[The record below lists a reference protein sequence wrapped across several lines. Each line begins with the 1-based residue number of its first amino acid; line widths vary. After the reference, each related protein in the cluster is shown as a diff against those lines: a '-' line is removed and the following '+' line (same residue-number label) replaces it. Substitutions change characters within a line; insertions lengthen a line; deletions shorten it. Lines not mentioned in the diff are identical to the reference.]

1 MGLPAMKLNY
11 DGPLTI
17 ATAGS
22 RKSVSWKNQ
31 DITWGELAARLATP
45 LKTAETQDEYNVM
58 RKAQKDEIKDV
69 GGFVGGAL
77 RNGRRK
83 AESIITRGLLTLDI
97 DSVPQG
103 DDPWPT
109 VELVIGCA
117 AILYSTHSHTPK
129 APRLR
134 LVIPLSRKVTPD
146 EYAALSRRVAGD
158 IGIDMCDDTTYEA
171 HRLMYWPSHSIDGE
185 YRFELS
191 DAPWLDVDEQ
201 LARYKDWHDVNEW
214 PVSSRKT
221 EIMRRLAKKQGD
233 PLEKPGVVGAF
244 NRVYSIEDAI
254 EQFLPEVYEPSA
266 TENRYDYIP
275 ADSSAGLVVY
285 DEGKFAY
292 SHHATDP
299 ICGKLC
305 SAFDLVRLHLF
316 GDQDDAASPGT
327 PVNRLPSYTAMCEL
341 AIDDEAVRKSL
352 AERKLKEL
360 SEAFDEEADTEW
372 LKLLSMTPKGKVEA
386 TIDNAFIII
395 THDPELCG
403 NFYFDEF
410 RERPV
415 VCGDMPWIRQA
426 DRQSDVWTDSDDAGV
441 RRLIEKKYDID
452 SLSKIRDAVDLA
464 MLKLKRHPVR
474 EYLNG
479 LVWDGAKRADT
490 IFIDY
495 LGAEDSVYVR
505 EVTRKA
511 LLGAVARIMSPGC
524 KHDHILVL
532 VGPQGC
538 RKSTTLAK
546 LGKSWFSDS
555 LYTLAGKDAYEQLQ
569 GYWIIEMGEMAATR
583 KAELEQ
589 IKQFVSKQSDNFR
602 SAYARRTQEHP
613 RQCAFFGSTNDEEFL
628 RDPTGG
634 RRFWPVVVTEEGRKR
649 AEGFTEEI
657 VDQVWAEI
665 VVRYN
670 AGEQWYLSET
680 AEAMAREVQ
689 SAHTEQNGKQ
699 GVVENFLETLLP
711 KNWDERE
718 LDGRLMF
725 YNGGFGGE
733 EKGTERRDRVCA
745 LEIWAELFKGD
756 IKAYTQVQAR
766 EITGILR
773 QIPGWKFY
781 GSTYCGKPYG
791 RQRAFVRD
799 VAFRS
804 NLPESGPEKDKP

>member
-1 MGLPAMKLNY
+1 MGLPAAKVKY

-22 RKSVSWKNQ
+22 RKSMSWKNQ
-31 DITWGELAARLATP
+31 DITWGELAHRLSITQR
-45 LKTAETQDEYNVM
+45 TAETQNEYSAM
-58 RKAQKDEIKDV
+58 RRAQKDEIKDV

-83 AESIITRGLLTLDI
+83 AESIIHRRLLTLDI

-103 DDPWPT
+103 EDPWPT
-109 VELVIGCA
+109 VTLVIGCA
-117 AILYSTHSHTPK
+117 AVLYSTHSHSPK

-134 LVIPLSRKVTPD
+134 LVIPLSRNVTPD
-146 EYAALSRRVAGD
+146 EYAALSRRIAGD

-171 HRLMYWPSHSIDGE
+171 HRLMYWPSTSIDAE
-185 YRFELS
+185 YRYEIS
-191 DAPWLDVDEQ
+191 DNPWLDVDEQ
-201 LARYKDWHDVNEW
+201 LARYKNWHDSNEW

-221 EIMRRLAKKQGD
+221 EIMKRLAKKQGD

-254 EQFLPEVYEPSA
+254 AQFLPEIYEPSA
-266 TENRYDYIP
+266 TENRYDYVP
-275 ADSSAGLVVY
+275 ADSSAGLVIY
-285 DEGKFAY
+285 DDGKFAY

-299 ICGKLC
+299 ACGKLC

-327 PVNRLPSYTAMCEL
+327 PVNRLPSYTAMSEL

-352 AERKLKEL
+352 AEHKLKEL
-360 SEAFDEEADTEW
+360 SEAFDEGEDTEW
-372 LKLLSMTPKGKVEA
+372 LSQLSMTPKGKVEP

-395 THDPELCG
+395 THDPEVRG
-403 NFYFDEF
+403 KYYFDEF

-415 VCGDMPWIRQA
+415 VCGDLPWIKFC
-426 DRQSDVWTDSDDAGV
+426 DRASEVWVDSDDAGV
-441 RRLIEKKYDID
+441 RRLVEKKYDID

-474 EYLNG
+474 DYLTG
-479 LVWDGAKRADT
+479 LVWDGSKRADSV
-490 IFIDY
+490 FIDY
-495 LGAEDSVYVR
+495 LGADDTAYVR
-505 EVTRKA
+505 EVTRRA

-546 LGKSWFSDS
+546 LGKQWFSDS
-555 LYTLAGKDAYEQLQ
+555 LYTLSGKDAYEQLQ

-589 IKQFVSKQSDNFR
+589 IKQFISKQSDNFR

-649 AEGFTEEI
+649 ANGLTEEI
-657 VDQVWAEI
+657 VDQIWAET
-665 VVRYN
+665 VTRYN
-670 AGEQWYLSET
+670 AGEQWYLGES
-680 AEAMAREVQ
+680 AEAMAREAQ

-699 GVVENFLETLLP
+699 GVIENFLETLLP
-711 KNWDERE
+711 ENWDERD
-718 LDGRLMF
+718 LDARLMF
-725 YNGGFGGE
+725 YNGGFGGD

-756 IKAYTQVQAR
+756 MRTYTQAQAR

-773 QIPGWKFY
+773 QIKGWKFY
-781 GSTYCGKPYG
+781 GSVYCGKPYG
-791 RQRAFVRD
+791 RQRAFVREGSP
-799 VAFRS
+799 RS
-804 NLPESGPEKDKP
+804 NLPENNF